1 MTSAWQSEISE
12 LLRLTEENLS
22 SRPTSW
28 SSSPSASHQYQ
39 WQGASDSYPP
49 RSSATARHSSVASKA
64 IDDHFHDIE
73 ELKVLQMSLRSDAQ
87 NLEERIGRGMRDLQR
102 EMQSWRGELEQSF
115 AAEIGRNNAKL
126 VRQQSEFTHE
136 IQERM
141 DADSVE
147 RKLYAEA
154 KVRLQGEL
162 STLQAA
168 MSNVMGDYQQ
178 SFGMQQQWQAGI
190 EQTVLGLRQQVES
203 VLNGVANQLSSA
215 KNASNGIL
223 EQKLQEKEVE
233 IAAMQQQMGEMKAQ
247 QQQMQQQFTSLLS
260 ELRVRGQSDASAQ
273 EMSAALLDQRISTL
287 ERGQASLVASSASA
301 LMQRE
306 KVATQPDLQALQP
319 LLTQLHQQRASIEEV
334 RSSVK
339 QLQIEG
345 QRLQEVPPVPLSRG
359 ENAANIDIPGLQA
372 GMETLRADIASLQQ
386 QTSLWATQAE
396 LQEASLKFSEVGK
409 VLEGQEAKLSET
421 SRHLWASDDV
431 WRELEGRLSRCEE
444 DLSQLRETQ
453 GHLSQTLAAAAAI
466 PSLPTI
472 PLDMEKKEEEDTIDS
487 PRSSPNISAQLPPPN
502 PLEVTAKQ
510 LNLSE
515 SDHEPEPEP
524 EPEIEPKNENETEN
538 NVDVAVH
545 PSGSETAKVADEWA
559 EPTAVDDSRPAQEA
573 GPLSLSPAEGREEE
587 EEDEEDLMAQQLAE
601 AANMEALRLKQLAEA
616 EQLRLERERRNLR
629 VVAASARS
637 SASVSRVESKDSIAD
652 GDGESSIN
660 AAESSPA
667 VGQQFSPMD
676 HSGATTSSTTSSSD
690 DEDEDAGSSFQWKK
704 SVIENISKLEVT
716 ALSDAGDETSGS
728 EMSPLEKEKTSSAL
742 TSFELTPLK
751 REERD

>member
-1 MTSAWQSEISE
+1 
-12 LLRLTEENLS
+12 
-22 SRPTSW
+22 
-28 SSSPSASHQYQ
+28 
-39 WQGASDSYPP
+39 
-49 RSSATARHSSVASKA
+49 
-64 IDDHFHDIE
+64 
-73 ELKVLQMSLRSDAQ
+73 VLQMSLRSDAR
-87 NLEERIGRGMRDLQR
+87 NLEERMGRGMRDLQR

-154 KVRLQGEL
+154 KVRIQGEL

-168 MSNVMGDYQQ
+168 MSNVMGEYQQ

-203 VLNGVANQLSSA
+203 VLSGVASQLSSA

-301 LMQRE
+301 LMQQRE

-359 ENAANIDIPGLQA
+359 EDPANIDIPGLQA

-444 DLSQLRETQ
+444 DLSHLRETQ
-453 GHLSQTLAAAAAI
+453 GHLSQTLAAAATI
-466 PSLPTI
+466 PSLPAI
-472 PLDMEKKEEEDTIDS
+472 PLGIEKEEEEEEEDTIDS

-524 EPEIEPKNENETEN
+524 ETEAKNDN

-545 PSGSETAKVADEWA
+545 PSGSETAKAADEWA

-573 GPLSLSPAEGREEE
+573 GPLSLSPAEGREEEEEEE

-652 GDGESSIN
+652 GESSTN
-660 AAESSPA
+660 AAESPA
-667 VGQQFSPMD
+667 VSQQYSPMD
-676 HSGATTSSTTSSSD
+676 HSSATTSSTPSSSD

-728 EMSPLEKEKTSSAL
+728 ELSPLEKEKKPSAL